1 MARRLGPA
9 ALLALAVLFA
19 TGCGVFGPATA
30 SPPPSDALVL
40 SFIDVGQGDSALVQS
55 GGENYLVDAGRP
67 EEGPEVVDFLR
78 SRGVEELDGIVAT
91 HPDADHIGGMPE
103 VLDAF
108 PVEEVYVSGTA
119 SGTSTQAAFRSG
131 VEEAGAETT
140 EVSAGDEMTWGGSEV
155 TVLSPPEGGFGESN
169 ENSVVTLIEHGPE
182 EARALLT
189 GDAAAEAEEYMSQS
203 AETGP
208 VAVLKV
214 GHHGSDTST
223 SPLFLNSF
231 QPHVGVVSVGEDNDY
246 GHPTPEVMSRLQRA
260 GAQTFRTDRR
270 GDVIV
275 TLQDGELEV
284 AVSENEG

>member
-1 MARRLGPA
+1 MARLGLA
-9 ALLALAVLFA
+9 ALLALAALFA

-30 SPPPSDALVL
+30 SSPPSGALIL
-40 SFIDVGQGDSALVQS
+40 SFIDVGQGDSTLVQS
-55 GGENYLVDAGRP
+55 GGESYLVDAGRP
-67 EEGPEVVDFLR
+67 EQGPEVVDFLR
-78 SRGVEELDGIVAT
+78 SRGVEELDGVVAT

-119 SGTSTQAAFRSG
+119 SGTSTQAAFLSG
-131 VEEAGAETT
+131 VEEAGAETV
-140 EVSAGDEMTWGGSEV
+140 EVSSGDEMTWGGSQV
-155 TVLSPPEGGFGESN
+155 TVLSPPASGFGESN
-169 ENSVVTLIEHGPE
+169 EDSVVTLIEHGPE
-182 EARALLT
+182 ETRALLT
-189 GDAAAEAEEYMSQS
+189 GDAASEAEEYMSQS

-231 QPHVGVVSVGEDNDY
+231 QPHVGVVSVGEENDY
-246 GHPTPEVMSRLQRA
+246 GHPTPEVMSRLKRA
-260 GAQTFRTDRR
+260 GAETFRTDRR

-275 TLQDGELEV
+275 TLHDGELEV
-284 AVSENEG
+284 AVSESEG

>member
-1 MARRLGPA
+1 M
-9 ALLALAVLFA
+9 
-19 TGCGVFGPATA
+19 
-30 SPPPSDALVL
+30 
-40 SFIDVGQGDSALVQS
+40 
-55 GGENYLVDAGRP
+55 
-67 EEGPEVVDFLR
+67 VDFLR

-131 VEEAGAETT
+131 VEEAGVETT

-155 TVLSPPEGGFGESN
+155 TVLSPPVGGFGESN

-231 QPHVGVVSVGEDNDY
+231 QPHVGVVSAGEDNDY